1 MLHSLNINKNTITT
15 KHVNDGIRLSLPYGL
30 KRHPITA
37 AQCLEQG
44 VIVLQPQHGFE
55 LCQCVFSSCAI
66 SGLSVVIRFG
76 CSDGMSQVAPVFLR
90 DFLSENAGKRF

>member
-1 MLHSLNINKNTITT
+1 MFHSVSIDKNTITP
-15 KHVNDGIRLSLPYGL
+15 KHFTDGIGLSLLYGL
-30 KRHPITA
+30 KRHAITA

-44 VIVLQPQHGFE
+44 IIVLQPQHGFE

-76 CSDGMSQVAPVFLR
+76 CSDG
-90 DFLSENAGKRF
+90 LS